1 MTNNNDDAYG
11 QYSLS
16 FCDAF
21 DGSPAYAVRAYVD
34 NDNGSGWA
42 YGIYATVSGST
53 TGSKYAGYFS
63 GDVYTT
69 GSYLPSDPKL
79 KRNLSDPGNALEK
92 LMAVDVKRFEYNR
105 ETYPH
110 MLLPEG
116 EVVGFTAGNI
126 KELFP
131 HLVKQSVQPQPTPEE
146 IADGMPYGTD
156 VAFEAVNYTGL
167 IPYLLKAVQE
177 QNALISALQDQ
188 NASLQRQVARISE
201 LERQLEKLNE
211 KME

>member
-1 MTNNNDDAYG
+1 MERT
-11 QYSLS
+11 
-16 FCDAF
+16 
-21 DGSPAYAVRAYVD
+21 
-34 NDNGSGWA
+34 
-42 YGIYATVSGST
+42 
-53 TGSKYAGYFS
+53 KYAGYFS

-131 HLVKQSVQPQPTPEE
+131 HLVKKSVQPQPTPEE
-146 IADGMPYGTD
+146 VADGMPYGPD

-167 IPYLLKAVQE
+167 IPYWDAAL
-177 QNALISALQDQ
+177 NAALPQIS
-188 NASLQRQVARISE
+188 SITRG
-201 LERQLEKLNE
+201 
-211 KME
+211 